1 MSKFCYL
8 LSIILFLANIFG
20 LISISWLIVFLPVLL
35 LWLINIVVFFT
46 VLLIAIGVNATK

>member
-1 MSKFCYL
+1 MSKFFYI
-8 LSIILFLANIFG
+8 LSIILLIAKLFG

-46 VLLIAIGVNATK
+46 VLLIAIGVNASK

>member
-1 MSKFCYL
+1 MSKFFYI
-8 LSIILFLANIFG
+8 LSIILLIAKLFG
-20 LISISWLIVFLPVLL
+20 LISISWLIVFLPVVL

>member
-1 MSKFCYL
+1 MSKFFYI
-8 LSIILFLANIFG
+8 LSIILLIAKLIG

-46 VLLIAIGVNATK
+46 VLLIAIGVNASK

>member
-1 MSKFCYL
+1 MSKFFYI
-8 LSIILFLANIFG
+8 LSIILLIAKLFG